1 MATQG
6 DWYAPSQFRKVAPAP
21 VLIIPPPAQNV
32 GQGIILTT
40 LAYQPLTAPPAFLF
54 LFDRDTPV
62 PNGYQVANN
71 PNPQD
76 DGIVLPQLAT
86 TVDGSPIGAVY
97 IWPAPGIVFRR
108 GLCIQVGRIDNYPPG
123 TFQNVVGASGIIS
136 AAYLI
141 GD

>member
-1 MATQG
+1 MATEG
-6 DWYAPSQFRKVAPAP
+6 DWYAPSQFRKVALAP
-21 VLIIPPPAQNV
+21 VLIIPPPSQDV

-40 LAYQPLTAPPAFLF
+40 LTYQPITPQFQWLF

-62 PNGYQVANN
+62 ADGYQVANN
-71 PNPQD
+71 PDPQD
-76 DGIVLPQLAT
+76 DGIMLPAVS
-86 TVDGSPIGAVY
+86 TVIDGVPLGVVY

-108 GLCIQVGRIDNYPPG
+108 GLCVQVGAIDNYPPG
-123 TFQNVVGASGIIS
+123 DFKGIPGVGGIIS